1 MSNPNHDPGPEFIPP
16 DEQDIGGTGDRPP
29 RHRWVLPAVLIGCG
43 CIGLPIL
50 LVVFG
55 VLGVSNT
62 LLRLYRSTG
71 SYQVYQLAAET
82 LETDE
87 AVVAALGEPVETG
100 WTSRVQET
108 YETSE
113 AGQVC
118 MRFSVTGSDRSGS
131 AYVEATSTEGTWQL
145 HQLMV
150 RVNGE
155 PSPVAVEPLTAEEQP
170 LCPDFDDPDSFDA
183 PPDEE
188 DEILPDA
195 GTEI

>member
-1 MSNPNHDPGPEFIPP
+1 MTDHANGPEPEFIPP
-16 DEQDIGGTGDRPP
+16 DGASERDRPA
-29 RHRWVLPAVLIGCG
+29 RNRWVLPTLLIGCG

-62 LLRLYRSTG
+62 LVRLYRSTG

-82 LETDE
+82 VETDD
-87 AVVAALGEPVETG
+87 AVIAALGEPVETG
-100 WTSRVQET
+100 WTSRVKET

-113 AGQVC
+113 SGQVC
-118 MRFSVTGSDRSGS
+118 LRFSVTGSDRSGS
-131 AYVEATSTEGTWQL
+131 AYVEATSTAGAWQL
-145 HQLMV
+145 HQLV
-150 RVNGE
+150 VSVNGE
-155 PSPVAVEPLTAEEQP
+155 SPPVAVEPLTAEAEP

-183 PPDEE
+183 PEADEE
-188 DEILPDA
+188 EEVLPGA

>member
-1 MSNPNHDPGPEFIPP
+1 MSEHTNPEPEFVPP
-16 DEQDIGGTGDRPP
+16 EDVVRGESDRSSRP
-29 RHRWVLPAVLIGCG
+29 RWLLPTVLIGCG

-82 LETDE
+82 VETDD
-87 AVVAALGEPVETG
+87 AVRAALGKPVETG
-100 WTSRVQET
+100 WASRVTET

-113 AGQVC
+113 SGQVC
-118 MRFSVTGSDRSGS
+118 MRFSVAGSDRSGS
-131 AYVEATSTEGTWQL
+131 AYVEATSVEGAWQL
-145 HQLMV
+145 HQLV
-150 RVNGE
+150 VSVNGE
-155 PSPVAVEPLTAEEQP
+155 PLPVTVDPLAAEEQP
-170 LCPDFDDPDSFDA
+170 LCPDFDEPDAFDT
-183 PPDEE
+183 PEDDDV